1 LVRRAAAFKKDGGRG
16 NDCGVALERQMTID
30 DIRRSTAF
38 GLILGLA
45 LGLFASLPAPAFA
58 ETGTGPGAPTAP
70 ATKAAPGPAA
80 PAPESTVPDSDQQ
93 QAAPGVPNDASAE
106 SVDLPARP
114 VALLTGDAEWA
125 DGFKAITAA
134 IAKVQDAV
142 KAAGLKQAGPPFAV
156 FLSTDDA
163 NFHFQAM
170 VPLAEKPAKSDLNE
184 TVKIGESPAGKA
196 MKFLHRGAYDD
207 IDSTYDLITAYL
219 DEKGLEAK
227 NLFIEEYLS
236 DTKESDDA
244 GLQADIYVFL
254 K

>member
-1 LVRRAAAFKKDGGRG
+1 MRF
-16 NDCGVALERQMTID
+16 D
-30 DIRRSTAF
+30 DIRRSAALGVALGF
-38 GLILGLA
+38 VLCLLGLC
-45 LGLFASLPAPAFA
+45 ASLPAPAFGEEA
-58 ETGTGPGAPTAP
+58 GQAAP
-70 ATKAAPGPAA
+70 APSEATPTPTPTPEQSAPPAEATVPEPDHDKAAPGIP
-80 PAPESTVPDSDQQ
+80 SDS
-93 QAAPGVPNDASAE
+93 SAE
-106 SVDLPARP
+106 TVDVPARP
-114 VALLTGDAEWA
+114 VAILTGDAQWA
-125 DGFKAITAA
+125 DGFKSITGA

-156 FLSTDDA
+156 FLSTDDSS
-163 NFHFQAM
+163 FHYQAM
-170 VPLAEKPAKSDLNE
+170 VPLSEKPEGKSELSD

-196 MKFLHRGAYDD
+196 IKFLHRGAYDD

-244 GLQADIYVFL
+244 SLQADIYVFL

>member
-1 LVRRAAAFKKDGGRG
+1 MRF
-16 NDCGVALERQMTID
+16 D
-30 DIRRSTAF
+30 DIRRSAA
-38 GLILGLA
+38 LSVALGLV
-45 LGLFASLPAPAFA
+45 LGLFASLPTPVFGEEA
-58 ETGTGPGAPTAP
+58 GQTAP
-70 ATKAAPGPAA
+70 AAPTPSQAVPSPDQSAPAPEATVPEPDHEKAAPGIP
-80 PAPESTVPDSDQQ
+80 S
-93 QAAPGVPNDASAE
+93 DASAE
-106 SVDLPARP
+106 TVDVPARP
-114 VALLTGDAEWA
+114 VALLTSDAQWA

-163 NFHFQAM
+163 SFHFEAM
-170 VPLAEKPAKSDLNE
+170 VPLSEKPEGKSDLSDA
-184 TVKIGESPAGKA
+184 VKLGESPAGKA
-196 MKFLHRGAYDD
+196 IKFLHRGAYDD

-244 GLQADIYVFL
+244 TLQADIYVFL